1 VPLDDGDD
9 VLRRRDVVVRLDPLG
24 GVDGV
29 ELVGEVGG
37 GLDRGV
43 ATAHVFQGASSAKR
57 PPGRG
62 RSSYPAGMTDPGD
75 LERRVSAL
83 EQDVTRLQGELDRAR
98 EDAEAA
104 RTLAGGADREVSD
117 VRSQLRAQRGLL
129 QALRDTQVEHGDRL
143 DRLERRMTAVELRLT
158 ALEDRVAGMDAR
170 LTGRIDS
177 LEGRDAGGLREG
189 PHRDGAHRHAAGAR
203 LRRLIPGPPPGAMR
217 DHGPVTWSAP
227 LAPGPVHGVVAVP
240 GSKSVTNRALL
251 LAALSGGPASV
262 NGAPAS
268 RDTALM
274 VGALRGLGV
283 PVEVDGERVAIG
295 AHDGLRG
302 GGTVDCGLAGTVM
315 RFVPPAA
322 ALADG
327 PVAFDGDPRARE
339 RPLATVLDALR
350 ALGARVDGDALPF
363 TLHGTGGIPGGDVV
377 IDASASSQFV
387 SGLLLSGARYDKGV
401 TVHHDGKPV
410 PSLPHIDMSVAMLR
424 EAGVDVDDAEPNT
437 WRVAPGA
444 IRARDWAVEPDLS
457 NAAVF
462 LAAAAVTGGRVTVAG
477 WPAASTQPGTEIL
490 AVLAAMG
497 CDVEPG
503 ADGMTVTGPAALSG
517 VDVDLHDASELT
529 PTVAAIAALAT
540 GPSRIRGVA
549 HIRGHETDRL
559 AALVAEISTLGG
571 DLAET
576 PDGLE
581 IRPAALHGGPWR
593 AYADHRMATAGAL
606 IGLAVPGVEVD
617 DVECTAKT
625 IPDFPARW
633 TALLSS

>member
-1 VPLDDGDD
+1 MRQRRDGERPAERGLLRGGLGPGVDHPGAALRVLRPVRHEAPLHHAQAALHGVRVGGALGVAGVPLDDGDD

-62 RSSYPAGMTDPGD
+62 RSSYPPGMTDPGD

-83 EQDVTRLQGELDRAR
+83 EQEISRIQGELDRAR
-98 EDAEAA
+98 EDTAAA
-104 RTLAGGADREVSD
+104 RVLASGADRDVSD

-129 QALRDTQVEHGDRL
+129 QTLRDTQVEQGDRL
-143 DRLERRMTAVELRLT
+143 DRLERRMTAVELRMN
-158 ALEDRVAGMDAR
+158 ALEDRIAGMDAR
-170 LTGRIDS
+170 LTGRIDE
-177 LEGRDAGGLREG
+177 LD
-189 PHRDGAHRHAAGAR
+189 AR
-203 LRRLIPGPPPGAMR
+203 LTGRQMRSKPRCARASRRWAPGWRTSSRCWSETNDGMR
-217 DHGPVTWSAP
+217 DHGRVTWSAP

-262 NGAPAS
+262 SGAPAS

-327 PVAFDGDPRARE
+327 PVAFDGDARARE
-339 RPLATVLDALR
+339 RPMATVLDALR

-363 TLHGTGGIPGGDVV
+363 TLHGTGGHPRRRRGDRRVGVV
-377 IDASASSQFV
+377 
-387 SGLLLSGARYDKGV
+387 
-401 TVHHDGKPV
+401 PV
-410 PSLPHIDMSVAMLR
+410 
-424 EAGVDVDDAEPNT
+424 
-437 WRVAPGA
+437 RV
-444 IRARDWAVEPDLS
+444 
-457 NAAVF
+457 
-462 LAAAAVTGGRVTVAG
+462 
-477 WPAASTQPGTEIL
+477 
-490 AVLAAMG
+490 
-497 CDVEPG
+497 
-503 ADGMTVTGPAALSG
+503 
-517 VDVDLHDASELT
+517 
-529 PTVAAIAALAT
+529 
-540 GPSRIRGVA
+540 
-549 HIRGHETDRL
+549 
-559 AALVAEISTLGG
+559 
-571 DLAET
+571 
-576 PDGLE
+576 
-581 IRPAALHGGPWR
+581 RPAALRRPLRQGRHR
-593 AYADHRMATAGAL
+593 APRRQAGAL
-606 IGLAVPGVEVD
+606 APPHRHVRGHAPRGRCRRRRRRAQHLAGRARRDPGARLGRRTRPLQRRRLPGRGRRHRRAGHGRGLARGVD
-617 DVECTAKT
+617 
-625 IPDFPARW
+625 PARHRDPGG
-633 TALLSS
+633 AGRDGVRRSSRAPTG